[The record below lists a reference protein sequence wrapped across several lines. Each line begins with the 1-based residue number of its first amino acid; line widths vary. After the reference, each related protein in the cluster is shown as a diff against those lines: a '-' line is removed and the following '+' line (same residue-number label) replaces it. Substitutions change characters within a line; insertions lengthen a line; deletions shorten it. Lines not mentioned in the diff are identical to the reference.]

1 LSAHFIPYDRS
12 IGIPNVIVDGTANVS
27 SVLTLSHWRRS
38 GTPKELASDTSA
50 EIVFK
55 YLESPH
61 LHVTAE
67 AVSNNHF
74 DEDGLIG
81 IFAFTQS
88 DFALQH
94 RTILI
99 DAAQAGDFG
108 VYKDRNAARIAFVIS
123 AYSDPNTSPLF
134 PSVFRKRYTELSA
147 NLYREILKIMP
158 SLLEDIHPYRTLWE
172 ENDRRLTESESLI
185 ESGVVTIEERPE
197 LDLAI
202 VRYPDEPAMNC
213 HPFAIQTR
221 TGMSRLL
228 TLKAGT
234 IEFQFRYESWV
245 RMVSKR
251 PALRIDLSTLAGQ
264 LTHEDGKS
272 NWIFEGADHFS
283 PRLYRAGE
291 GTSTIRFERFVELLE
306 RELRSGVPAW
316 NPYD

>member
-1 LSAHFIPYDRS
+1 LSAHFVPYDQAV
-12 IGIPNVIVDGTANVS
+12 GIPNVIVDGTANIGT
-27 SVLTLSHWRRS
+27 VLTLSHWRRS
-38 GTPKELASDTSA
+38 GTPEELASDTSA

-55 YLESPH
+55 YLDSPH

-81 IFAFTQS
+81 VFAFTQP
-88 DFALQH
+88 DIALQH
-94 RTILI
+94 RAILI

-123 AYSDPNTSPLF
+123 AYSDPKTSPL
-134 PSVFRKRYTELSA
+134 STSIFRKRYPELSA
-147 NLYREILKIMP
+147 DLYREVLKVMP
-158 SLLEDIHPYRTLWE
+158 SLLEDIHPYRTLWGE
-172 ENDRRLTESESLI
+172 DDRRLTESESLI
-185 ESGVVTIEERPE
+185 ESGDVTIEERPE

-202 VRYPDEPAMNC
+202 VRYPDDPTMDC

-234 IEFQFRYESWV
+234 IEFQYRYESWV

-251 PALRIDLSTLAGQ
+251 PAMRIDLSALAGQ
-264 LTHEDGKS
+264 LTHEDAKS
-272 NWIFEGADHFS
+272 NWIFEGADQIS

-291 GTSTIRFERFVELLE
+291 GTSAISFERFIELLE